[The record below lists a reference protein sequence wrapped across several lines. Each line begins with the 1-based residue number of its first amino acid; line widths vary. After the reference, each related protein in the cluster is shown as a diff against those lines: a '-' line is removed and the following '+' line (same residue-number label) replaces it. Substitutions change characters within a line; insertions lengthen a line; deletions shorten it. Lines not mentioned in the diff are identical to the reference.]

1 MLLRSAG
8 MRDKEGKL
16 KPAGPVGDAGAASM
30 AGTMSNTPAGRTAVA
45 GWMRDADPRVSAQLF
60 YDDMTTDLRGEMGR
74 IKAPVTLL
82 YAQDDSAMPPAAAK
96 AAFEPQYQGVAHFK
110 AQMEP
115 RQEEH
120 TYEIQSLMR

>member
-82 YAQDDSAMPPAAAK
+82 YAQDDS
-96 AAFEPQYQGVAHFK
+96 
-110 AQMEP
+110 
-115 RQEEH
+115 RSEERRVGKECVSTCRSRWSPYH
-120 TYEIQSLMR
+120 